1 MLYYKFDVY
10 KALTEKGIGFQFN
23 RDNHIFSQST
33 MCKLKNNNP
42 NISIE
47 NINKICLILN
57 LQPGD
62 ILGCKSSSED
72 DSMLSLINNNLN
84 KDF

>member
-1 MLYYKFDVY
+1 
-10 KALTEKGIGFQFN
+10 
-23 RDNHIFSQST
+23 